1 MSQQEERRHEGP
13 ESGEWTGALCTA
25 AGSWPR
31 CSQEARAGRG
41 WEPEALS
48 QGPVCASEVS
58 PAAPGVGA
66 GAGWAGQL
74 RTLVWS
80 RTPVQWGG
88 PGQGG
93 SAKSRDPSPGPDFLV
108 PLSMSIHSLGVRL
121 EPDQRCGRWALQGC
135 RPRTTGHGT
144 GSKHGDCARP
154 LWDLMMKQRCIVVSV
169 CLSFPLMSSY
179 CVLQWYGSMIHRK
192 IFQRQQPF
200 AMENL
205 KEPVLDTWNA
215 GVSGLGVGEAAKCDD
230 RTPWMRSVRVKARG
244 PGCPM
249 AQPWSQGGLLRRT
262 GELV

>member
-13 ESGEWTGALCTA
+13 ESGEWTGALRTA

-31 CSQEARAGRG
+31 CPQEARAGRG

-80 RTPVQWGG
+80 RAPVQWEG

-135 RPRTTGHGT
+135 RPGTTGQGT
-144 GSKHGDCARP
+144 GSKHGDCS
-154 LWDLMMKQRCIVVSV
+154 LSV
-169 CLSFPLMSSY
+169 GSNDETAMHRGFRLSQFSANEFILCSAM
-179 CVLQWYGSMIHRK
+179 VWIHDSLENFSKAAALCHGEPEGTCPRH
-192 IFQRQQPF
+192 
-200 AMENL
+200 MECRG
-205 KEPVLDTWNA
+205 EW
-215 GVSGLGVGEAAKCDD
+215 SGAGEAAKCDD
-230 RTPWMRSVRVKARG
+230 RTPWMSSVRVKARG